1 MSKEAGRSR
10 ERWQRIE
17 QIYCQALDCE
27 GQNRGALLDDACEGD
42 AALRHEVESL
52 LACEPAAA
60 DFIEASALDVA
71 ADMLTHEPDGDLI
84 GRHVGPYL
92 IEAWLGSGGM
102 GDVYRARDGH
112 LHREVALKIL
122 PGLFA
127 LDLDRLARFKREAQV
142 LASLNHPNIA
152 AIYGFEESN
161 GVQALVLELVEG
173 ATLADR
179 IAQGAIAVDE
189 ALPIARQIAEGL
201 EAAHEHGIVHR
212 DLKPANIKVRPDG
225 TVKVLD
231 FGLAKAMEPVALIPG
246 DVTASPTITSPAIDV
261 ILGTAAYMSPEQARG
276 RHADKRSDVWAF
288 GALLYEMLSGERAY
302 PGDDM
307 AETLAAVLRRDIEW
321 TALPASTPTSV
332 RRLMARCL
340 DRDVKRRLR
349 DIGEARIVLDP
360 ATCAI
365 ADAPPAPALAPS
377 RHAWRRATPVVLAAT
392 VTGVLAG
399 SAAWYLAVRTLVPP
413 AVTRFI
419 YTLPEGQSITLPAT
433 RHMIGLSP
441 DGSHMVYVANTR
453 LYLRSMSELDVHAI
467 QGSESY
473 QAVTEPVFSP
483 DGRSVAFWA
492 GGDRTIK
499 RIAVT
504 GGVTVTICPADNPY
518 GIDWGTDGLVFG
530 QGSKGIMRVSANG
543 GSPEV
548 LVRVNDGQE
557 AHGPQLLPGGQH
569 VLFTL
574 ATGTA
579 FDRWEKARVVVQSV
593 SSGERKTLIEG
604 GSDARYVPTSH
615 LVYAVEGNLF
625 AVAFD
630 PRRLEV
636 TSGPVPM
643 VEDVRRSNG
652 RETGAA
658 HFSFSSTGSLIYI
671 PGFASGPE
679 GGGHQELVLT
689 DRNGGV
695 ERLQLPPGPYR
706 GVRASPDGT
715 RIAFGTDDGKEA
727 IIYTY
732 DLSSA
737 RPMQRLTFG
746 GNNRFP
752 VWTSDS
758 KRIAFQS
765 DRDGDLGIFWQS
777 ADGKGTAQRLTKPDQ
792 GASHAPEW
800 WSPTGDRF
808 LFSST
813 KGSDV
818 SLWTFALQD
827 RKATPFGEV
836 HSSYPT
842 GARFSPDGRWVAYAS
857 TERGMTAMTIYVQ
870 PFPATGAKYQLFV
883 KESSNTPAN
892 TPHKVAWSPDG
903 NELFYVPRLGGF
915 EAVSVTTQPTFAF
928 GNAMPVPRPFQ
939 PGHPNSRTLY
949 DITPGGK
956 FVGLISVGR
965 TPSGPFTAPQ
975 IQVVLNWFEELRARV
990 PTTR

>member
-1 MSKEAGRSR
+1 MSTEAGRSR
-10 ERWQRIE
+10 ERWLRIE
-17 QIYCQALDCE
+17 QIYRQALERED
-27 GQNRGALLDDACEGD
+27 QNRGALLDEACEGD

-52 LACEPAAA
+52 LACQPAAA

-71 ADMLTHEPDGDLI
+71 ADLLTQEPDGDLI

-161 GVQALVLELVEG
+161 GLQALVLELVEG

-179 IAQGAIAVDE
+179 IAQGSIPVDE

-212 DLKPANIKVRPDG
+212 DLKPSNIKVRPDG

-231 FGLAKAMEPVALIPG
+231 FGLAKAIEPGATTPG
-246 DVTASPTITSPAIDV
+246 NVTDSPTITSPARDM

-307 AETLAAVLRRDIEW
+307 AATLAAVLRRDVEW

-349 DIGEARIVLDP
+349 DIGGARIVLEDP
-360 ATCAI
+360 ATSAI
-365 ADAPPAPALAPS
+365 ADPSGAPALAPA
-377 RHAWRRATPVVLAAT
+377 RQAWRRATPVVLAAT

-399 SAAWYLAVRTLVPP
+399 SAAWYLATRPVMPL
-413 AVTRFI
+413 AVTRFSFA
-419 YTLPEGQSITLPAT
+419 LPEGQSVRLPAT
-433 RHMIGLSP
+433 RHMIALSQ
-441 DGSHMVYVANTR
+441 DGSQMVYVADTR
-453 LYLRSMSELDVHAI
+453 LYLRSMPRLEVHAI
-467 QGSESY
+467 QGSESD
-473 QAVTEPVFSP
+473 QSVTTPVFSP

-492 GGDRTIK
+492 GADQTIK
-499 RIAVT
+499 RVAVT
-504 GGVTVTICPADNPY
+504 GGPAVIICAADNPY
-518 GIDWGTDGLVFG
+518 GIDWMADGLVFG
-530 QGSKGIMRVSANG
+530 QGSKGIMRVSTNG
-543 GSPEV
+543 GTPEV
-548 LVRVNDGQE
+548 LVRVKDGEE

-574 ATGTA
+574 ATGTD
-579 FDRWEKARVVVQSV
+579 FGRWDKARVVVQSLA
-593 SSGERKTLIEG
+593 SGERKTLIEG
-604 GSDARYVPTSH
+604 GSDARYVPTGH
-615 LVYAVEGNLF
+615 LVYAVGGNLF

-630 PRRLEV
+630 VRRLEMMG
-636 TSGPVPM
+636 GPVPM

-658 HFSFSSTGSLIYI
+658 HFSLSSTGSLIYI

-679 GGGHQELVLT
+679 WGHQGIVLT
-689 DRNGGV
+689 DRLGRV

-715 RIAFGTDDGKEA
+715 RIAFEADDGKEA

-732 DLSSA
+732 DLSGA

-758 KRIAFQS
+758 KRVAFQS

-777 ADGKGTAQRLTKPDQ
+777 ADGKGTAERLTKPDQ
-792 GASHAPEW
+792 GVSHAPES
-800 WSPTGDRF
+800 WSPMGDRF
-808 LFSST
+808 LFSTT

-818 SLWTFALQD
+818 SLWTFSLQD
-827 RKATPFGEV
+827 RKATTFGEV

-842 GARFSPDGRWVAYAS
+842 GAIFSPDGRWVAYTTS
-857 TERGMTAMTIYVQ
+857 ERGMTTMTIYVQ

-883 KESSNTPAN
+883 KGSSNTPTN

-903 NELFYVPRLGGF
+903 KELFYVPRLGGF

-928 GNAMPVPRPFQ
+928 GNAVTVPRPFQ
-939 PGHPNSRTLY
+939 PGPPNSRTLY
-949 DITPGGK
+949 DITPDGK
-956 FVGLISVGR
+956 FVGLMPAGR
-965 TPSGPFTAPQ
+965 TPSGDFTAPQ